1 MSFKTQG
8 YVIGAESEEEE
19 NKTFSTEWSQRENTD
34 EYFACSHSKAVGTK
48 QSHYVPVTTT
58 CFSG

>member
-8 YVIGAESEEEE
+8 YVIGAESEEE
-19 NKTFSTEWSQRENTD
+19 NKMFSTEWSQRENTG

-48 QSHYVPVTTT
+48 
-58 CFSG
+58 